1 MGLMSS
7 MEMGQDSLFLHASS
21 ATNQAMRRGMG
32 FGFAFGLA
40 AAAVATAAAGGGRI
54 QRCCGLSYGIVGSR
68 STVVYSRLMRAP
80 CAGSIDLAIGMTRGP
95 FSKNVPSQ

>member
-40 AAAVATAAAGGGRI
+40 AAAATGGGRI